1 MVIWH
6 LPPKRLWRQVNSW
19 CIQAVLDGFLY
30 NNTLHSHLIIEQSR
44 ISAHRKREN
53 LHSATVC
60 QRKATEFSNRL
71 LLLLLLLLVI
81 TNEVP
86 WLAVWQ
92 VQIVSLSAL
101 VRERHQGFW
110 LFFHSVWER
119 ERESSL
125 SEFPLIKHLDKGSQP
140 LYVPISLCFLHS
152 PSPARSADAAV
163 DRNGANGHF

>member
-1 MVIWH
+1 M
-6 LPPKRLWRQVNSW
+6 
-19 CIQAVLDGFLY
+19 
-30 NNTLHSHLIIEQSR
+30 
-44 ISAHRKREN
+44 
-53 LHSATVC
+53 C

-81 TNEVP
+81 TYEVP

-92 VQIVSLSAL
+92 VSPVQIVSLSAL

-110 LFFHSVWER
+110 LFFHSKR
-119 ERESSL
+119 ERESSP

-152 PSPARSADAAV
+152 PSPARSADAEV
-163 DRNGANGHF
+163 DGNGANGHF